1 MKRFYKTNRYGK
13 VLNNCKC
20 CWVVE
25 QNPKTKDI
33 KDLSSNKVK
42 AIVGDFFLNHIN
54 NSLIMQKII
63 YDIISPKIMGIFWII
78 NYTC

>member
-13 VLNNCKC
+13 VLNNCKW
-20 CWVVE
+20 CWVAE

-42 AIVGDFFLNHIN
+42 TIVGDFF
-54 NSLIMQKII
+54 
-63 YDIISPKIMGIFWII
+63 
-78 NYTC
+78 